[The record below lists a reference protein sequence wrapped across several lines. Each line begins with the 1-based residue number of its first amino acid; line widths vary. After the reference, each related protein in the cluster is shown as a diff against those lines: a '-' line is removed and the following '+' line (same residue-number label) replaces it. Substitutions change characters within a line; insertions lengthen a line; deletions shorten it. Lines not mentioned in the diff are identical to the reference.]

1 MQALT
6 SVSFAYVVQQDR
18 VLAVVNRGTPDTWSC
33 WLTRRVVLALL
44 EQAAGLLA
52 KTSPL
57 ARRASQE
64 SRKEV
69 VAFEHQAAMTQTAGS
84 MRAIPADGLHASVTR
99 AELVERLSITNQ
111 GENFRVELRGLAGG
125 AAAGVVRRVE
135 LQRMLQMLQDEVA
148 KADWTNRPEQAASPI
163 QDPGPKH

>member
-1 MQALT
+1 MQVLT
-6 SVSFAYVVQQDR
+6 SVSFTYVMQQDR
-18 VLAVVNRGTPDTWSC
+18 VLAVVNPGTPAAWSC
-33 WLTRRVVLALL
+33 WLTRRVALALL

-57 ARRASQE
+57 ARRAPPE
-64 SRKEV
+64 SRQQV

-84 MRAIPADGLHASVTR
+84 VRAVPANSLQASAAR

-111 GENFRVELRGLAGG
+111 GEKFRLELHGLAGG
-125 AAAGVVRRVE
+125 AAAGVVRRAV
-135 LQRMLQMLQDEVA
+135 LQRMLQMLQDEVT
-148 KADWTNRPEQAASPI
+148 KAGWANGAETAAAPT